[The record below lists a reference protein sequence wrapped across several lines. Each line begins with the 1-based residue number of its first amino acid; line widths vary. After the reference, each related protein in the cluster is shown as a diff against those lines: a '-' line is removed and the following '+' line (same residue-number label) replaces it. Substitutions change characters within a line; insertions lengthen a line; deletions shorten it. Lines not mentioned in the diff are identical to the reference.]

1 MGNSEHYTDEW
12 TPLNPVILEAHRPRS
27 DAVVTAVCTPR
38 QAVVGSWQSV
48 SLQLTLGPDG
58 LCQGDAVVVQSA
70 TRGLQSWPALQHLMP
85 AEAGYTSAASDSGR
99 RVTCHV
105 VGQHV
110 RLVAAEPLPAGDTL
124 RIAYGDRSAGGPG
137 VRMTLAALRHWFR
150 LLHVRQDGSGAREVV
165 AEPPF
170 LDLLPGEAHRLDVL
184 APSRVRR
191 GEAFDLVVK
200 AVDEHGNTVAPLE
213 ELAVLSPVIGTKA
226 TPEIALNER
235 DRAARRTSVMLTEET
250 PPTSRLRLVVR
261 HPGIERAGHGNAME
275 VLAADDTSDQ
285 IFWGDL
291 HAHTSHGHANG
302 EIEDLYH
309 YARDE
314 ARLDFVA
321 HVEHYTRAGEWL
333 HPWWRR
339 RYPECQ
345 TVVDFV
351 KRSWQERLRL
361 ARQFDDPG
369 RFVPLLGFEWA
380 HTTGHLN
387 GFFPGLDAPL
397 VYPTSF
403 RYPAMTPAYLKE
415 LLKDHEWFG
424 VPHHTAFP
432 LGRGT
437 LGGFRWELFDPEV
450 MPCVEIA
457 SKQGNGE
464 YFGAPYAAL
473 PMGVGGTVRE
483 GLARGLRFGFVG
495 ATDTN
500 IARPGSFT
508 AQEKRQRLPGL
519 TAVFAPTLERQ
530 AIYNAIRARRC
541 YATLGG
547 RPILRFTING
557 AFMGESLRLPS
568 TDTAKHI
575 QCDVAGSAELARVE
589 VIKNGEPFFQ
599 FVTTDVG
606 SHNRTHDYREEFPDT
621 TPSQAGDYYYLRVQQ
636 CDGALAWSSPIWID
650 LEG

>member
-1 MGNSEHYTDEW
+1 MDASEHYTDEW
-12 TPLNPVILEAHRPRS
+12 TPLNPVILEAHCPQS
-27 DAVVTAVCTPR
+27 DAVVAAICTPQ
-38 QAVVGSWQSV
+38 QAIVGSWQSV
-48 SLQLTLGPDG
+48 SLQLTLGADG
-58 LCQGDAVVVQSA
+58 LRQGDAIVVQSA

-85 AEAGYTSAASDSGR
+85 AEAGYSSAASDSGS
-99 RVTCHV
+99 RVTCLV
-105 VGQHV
+105 VGPHV
-110 RLVAAEPLPAGDTL
+110 RVIAAEPLPAGDIL
-124 RIAYGDRSAGGPG
+124 RISYGDQSAGGPG

-150 LLHVRQDGSGAREVV
+150 ILLTPQDGSATREVV
-165 AEPPF
+165 AEPPY
-170 LDLLPGEAHRLDVL
+170 LDLLPDAPESLDVL
-184 APSRVRR
+184 APSHMRR
-191 GEAFDLVVK
+191 GEKSTFVIK
-200 AVDEHGNTVAPLE
+200 AVDAHGNTARPPAEPSIV
-213 ELAVLSPVIGTKA
+213 SPIIGVEC
-226 TPEIALNER
+226 PGDVQLNER
-235 DRAARRTSVMLTEET
+235 DRAARHIDLVLTEEM
-250 PPTSRLRLVVR
+250 PPAARLRLRVR
-261 HPGIERAGHGNAME
+261 HSATKGIGISNAVE
-275 VLAADDTSDQ
+275 VLPSGDDSDRVY
-285 IFWGDL
+285 WGDL
-291 HAHTSHGHANG
+291 HAHTSHGHAYG

-339 RYPECQ
+339 RYPDCH
-345 TVVDFV
+345 TVAEFV
-351 KRSWQERLRL
+351 ERSWQERLEQ
-361 ARQFDDPG
+361 ARRFDDPG
-369 RFVPLLGFEWA
+369 KFVPLLGLEWA

-387 GFFPGLDAPL
+387 GFFPSLEAPL

-403 RYPAMTPAYLKE
+403 RDPAMTPAHLKG
-415 LLKDHEWFG
+415 LLKDQNWFG

-437 LGGFRWELFDPEV
+437 LGGFRWEHFDPET

-464 YFGAPYAAL
+464 YFGAPHAAL

-519 TAVFAPTLERQ
+519 TAVFAPALERE
-530 AIYNAIRARRC
+530 AIYNAIRKRRC
-541 YATLGG
+541 YATFGG

-557 AFMGESLRLPS
+557 AFMGESLHLPRA
-568 TDTAKHI
+568 DAVKHI
-575 QCDVAGSAELARVE
+575 VCDVAGSAELARVE
-589 VIKNGEPFFQ
+589 VIKNGETFFQ
-599 FVTTDVG
+599 FVTTDMG
-606 SHNRTHDYREEFPDT
+606 SHNRTYDFREEFPDT
-621 TPSQAGDYYYLRVQQ
+621 APSQAGDYYYLRIQQ

-650 LEG
+650 L

>member
-1 MGNSEHYTDEW
+1 MSAIEHYTDEW
-12 TPLNPVILEAHRPRS
+12 TPLNPVILEAHRAS
-27 DAVVTAVCTPR
+27 SNAVVAANCSPA
-38 QAVVGSWQSV
+38 QATVGTWQCV
-48 SLQLTLGPDG
+48 TMRLTLGPEG
-58 LCQGDAVVVQSA
+58 LCEGDALVVQSA
-70 TRGLQSWPALQHLMP
+70 TRGLQSWPVLQHLMP
-85 AEAGYTSAASDSGR
+85 AEAGYTTAETASGR
-99 RVTCHV
+99 RVTCV
-105 VGQHV
+105 VAGQHV
-110 RLVAAEPLPAGDTL
+110 RMVAAEPLPAGDTL
-124 RIAYGDRSAGGPG
+124 CLTYGDRRSGGPG
-137 VRMTLAALRHWFR
+137 TKMTLAALRQWFR
-150 LLHVRQDGSGAREVV
+150 ILYVPQNGAGAREVV
-165 AEPPF
+165 AKPPYV
-170 LDLLPGEAHRLDVL
+170 DLLPAAPVGLDVL
-184 APSRVRR
+184 APSHARR
-191 GEAFDLVVK
+191 GEEFTLVVK
-200 AVDEHGNTVAPLE
+200 AVDEHGNTVAPLAE
-213 ELAVLSPVIGTKA
+213 PAAISPVIGVEC
-226 TPEIALNER
+226 PSEITLNEC
-235 DRAARRTSVMLTEET
+235 DRAVRRSTVVLSEEM
-250 PPTSRLRLVVR
+250 PPTARLRFVVR
-261 HPGIERAGHGNAME
+261 HPKSESVGFSNPVELLPEDN
-275 VLAADDTSDQ
+275 LSDR

-291 HAHTSHGHANG
+291 HAHTSHGHAYG

-351 KRSWQERLRL
+351 ERSWQERLAQ
-361 ARQFDDPG
+361 ARRFDAPG

-387 GFFPGLDAPL
+387 GYFPGLEAPL

-403 RYPAMTPAYLKE
+403 RDPAMTPAHLKA
-415 LLKDHEWFG
+415 LLAGHEWFG

-437 LGGFRWELFDPEV
+437 LGGFRWELFDPET

-464 YFGAPYAAL
+464 YLGAPYAAL
-473 PMGVGGTVRE
+473 PSGVGGTIRE
-483 GLARGLRFGFVG
+483 GLGRKLRFGFVG

-519 TAVFAPTLERQ
+519 TAVFAPALERE
-530 AIYNAIRARRC
+530 AIYNAIRQRRC

-547 RPILRFTING
+547 RPILRFSING
-557 AFMGESLRLPS
+557 AFMGESLRLARA
-568 TDTAKHI
+568 DTVKHI
-575 QCDVAGSAELARVE
+575 VCDVAGTAELARVE

-599 FVTTDVG
+599 FVTTDTGV
-606 SHNRTHDYREEFPDT
+606 HNRTHDYREEFPDT
-621 TPSQAGDYYYLRVQQ
+621 NPSQAGDYYYLRVQQ
-636 CDGALAWSSPIWID
+636 FDGALAWSSPIWID
-650 LEG
+650 L

>member
-1 MGNSEHYTDEW
+1 MGKIEHYTDEW
-12 TPLNPVILEAHRPRS
+12 TPLNPVILEAHRPQS
-27 DAVVTAVCTPR
+27 DAVVAAVCTPR
-38 QAVVGSWQSV
+38 QAIVGSWQSV

-58 LCQGDAVVVQSA
+58 LRQGDAVVVQSA

-85 AEAGYTSAASDSGR
+85 SEAGYTSAASDAGR
-99 RVTCHV
+99 RVTCLAT
-105 VGQHV
+105 GPHV
-110 RLVAAEPLPAGDTL
+110 RVAAAEPLPAGDIL
-124 RIAYGDRSAGGPG
+124 RIAFGDQSAGGPG
-137 VRMTLAALRHWFR
+137 IRMTLAALRHWFR
-150 LLHVRQDGSGAREVV
+150 ILHVPQDGSGAREVV
-165 AEPPF
+165 AEPPY
-170 LDLLPGEAHRLDVL
+170 LDLLPAEAHRLDVL
-184 APSRVRR
+184 TPSRVRR
-191 GEAFDLVVK
+191 GETFDRVVK
-200 AVDEHGNTVAPLE
+200 AVDAHGNTVAPLAE
-213 ELAVLSPVIGTKA
+213 PAILSPVLGVKTS
-226 TPEIALNER
+226 PEIALTER
-235 DRAARRTSVMLTEET
+235 DRAARRTSAMITEET
-250 PPTSRLRLVVR
+250 PPTARLRLVVR
-261 HPGIERAGHGNAME
+261 HPGVERSAHSNPME
-275 VLAADDTSDQ
+275 VLPSGDTSDHV
-285 IFWGDL
+285 FWGDL
-291 HAHTSHGHANG
+291 HAHTSHGHAYG

-345 TVVDFV
+345 TVADFV
-351 KRSWQERLRL
+351 ERSWQERLEQACR
-361 ARQFDDPG
+361 FDEPG

-387 GFFPGLDAPL
+387 GFFPGLEAPL

-403 RYPAMTPAYLKE
+403 RDPAMTPAHLKE
-415 LLKDHEWFG
+415 LLAGHEWFG

-437 LGGFRWELFDPEV
+437 LGGFRWELFDPET

-483 GLARGLRFGFVG
+483 GLARGLRFGFIG

-519 TAVFAPTLERQ
+519 TAVFAPDLNRES
-530 AIYNAIRARRC
+530 IYTAIRQRRC

-557 AFMGESLRLPS
+557 AFMGESLRLPQADS
-568 TDTAKHI
+568 AKHI
-575 QCDVAGSAELARVE
+575 VCDVAGSAELARVE
-589 VIKNGEPFFQ
+589 VIKNGEPLFQ

-606 SHNRTHDYREEFPDT
+606 GHNRTYDYREEFPDT
-621 TPSQAGDYYYLRVQQ
+621 TPSQAGDYYYLRIQQ

-650 LEG
+650 L

>member
-1 MGNSEHYTDEW
+1 MGEREHYTDEW
-12 TPLNPVILEAHRPRS
+12 TPLNPVILEGHRPRS
-27 DAVVTAVCTPR
+27 DAVVAAVCTPR
-38 QAVVGSWQSV
+38 HAVVGSWQSV
-48 SLQLTLGPDG
+48 SLQITLGPDG
-58 LCQGDAVVVQSA
+58 LRQGDAVVVQSA

-85 AEAGYTSAASDSGR
+85 AEAGYTSAVSAAGR
-99 RVTCHV
+99 RVTCLV

-110 RLVAAEPLPAGDTL
+110 RVAAAEALPAGDTL
-124 RIAYGDRSAGGPG
+124 RITYGDRHAGGPG
-137 VRMTLAALRHWFR
+137 MRMTLAALRHWFR
-150 LLHVRQDGSGAREVV
+150 MLFAPQDGSGMREVV
-165 AEPPF
+165 AEPPC
-170 LDLLPGEAHRLDVL
+170 LDLLPDAPERLDVL
-184 APSRVRR
+184 APSHMRR
-191 GEAFDLVVK
+191 GEQATLVVK
-200 AVDEHGNTVAPLE
+200 AVDAHGNTAGPL
-213 ELAVLSPVIGTKA
+213 ADPSVVSPIIGVDCPKDVS
-226 TPEIALNER
+226 LNER
-235 DRAARRTSVMLTEET
+235 DRAARRIDLVLTEEM
-250 PPTSRLRLVVR
+250 PPAARLRLRVR
-261 HPGIERAGHGNAME
+261 HPDIKDVGISNAME
-275 VLAADDTSDQ
+275 VLPSGDDSDRVY
-285 IFWGDL
+285 WGDL
-291 HAHTSHGHANG
+291 HAHTSHGHAYG

-309 YARDE
+309 YAREE

-339 RYPECQ
+339 RYPDCR

-351 KRSWQERLRL
+351 ERSWQERLEQ
-361 ARQFDDPG
+361 ARQCDDPG

-387 GFFPGLDAPL
+387 GFFPGLEAPL

-403 RYPAMTPAYLKE
+403 RDPDMTPDHLKS
-415 LLKDHEWFG
+415 LLNGHEWFG

-437 LGGFRWELFDPEV
+437 LGGFRWELFDPET

-473 PMGVGGTVRE
+473 PMARGGTVRE

-519 TAVFAPTLERQ
+519 TAVFAPSLERE
-530 AIYNAIRARRC
+530 AIYNAIRQRRC

-557 AFMGESLRLPS
+557 AFMGESVRLQQA
-568 TDTAKHI
+568 DAVKHI
-575 QCDVAGSAELARVE
+575 VCDVAGSAELARVE
-589 VIKNGEPFFQ
+589 VIKNGEAFFQ

-621 TPSQAGDYYYLRVQQ
+621 MPSQAGDYYFLRVQQ

-650 LEG
+650 L

>member
-1 MGNSEHYTDEW
+1 MGKLEHYTDEW
-12 TPLNPVILEAHRPRS
+12 TPLNPVILEAHRPQS
-27 DAVVTAVCTPR
+27 DAIVAAVCAPQ
-38 QAVVGSWQSV
+38 QAIVGSWQSI
-48 SLQLTLGPDG
+48 SLQLTLGPAG
-58 LCQGDAVVVQSA
+58 LHQGDAVVVQSA
-70 TRGLQSWPALQHLMP
+70 TKGLQSWSGLQRLMP
-85 AEAGYTSAASDSGR
+85 AEAGYTCAAANSGR
-99 RVTCHV
+99 RVTCRV
-105 VGQHV
+105 SGQHV
-110 RLVAAEPLPAGDTL
+110 RVVADEPLPAGDTL
-124 RIAYGDRSAGGPG
+124 CVIYGDQSAGGPG
-137 VRMTLAALRHWFR
+137 IRMTLAALRHWFR
-150 LLHVRQDGSGAREVV
+150 ILHVPHDGSGPREVV
-165 AEPPF
+165 AKPTYV
-170 LDLLPGEAHRLDVL
+170 DLLPAAPHHLEIL
-184 APSRVRR
+184 APSHARR
-191 GEAFDLVVK
+191 GEEFTLVVK
-200 AVDEHGNTVAPLE
+200 AVDAHGNTAAPRAE
-213 ELAVLSPVIGTKA
+213 PATISPVTGVQC
-226 TPEIALNER
+226 PSEIALDKGE
-235 DRAARRTSVMLTEET
+235 RAAGRTAVVLTDNM
-250 PPTSRLRLVVR
+250 PPAGQLRFVVR
-261 HPGIERAGHGNAME
+261 HADCDVAGRSNPTE
-275 VLAADDTSDQ
+275 VLPAGDTSDH

-291 HAHTSHGHANG
+291 HAHTSHGHAYG

-339 RYPECQ
+339 RYPECG
-345 TVVDFV
+345 TVEEFV
-351 KRSWQERLRL
+351 ERSWQERLEL
-361 ARQFDDPG
+361 AWRFDAPG

-387 GFFPGLDAPL
+387 GFFPHLDAPL

-403 RYPAMTPAYLKE
+403 RDPAMTPAYLKE
-415 LLKDHEWFG
+415 LLKDQEWLG

-437 LGGFRWELFDPEV
+437 LGGFRWEHFDPET

-464 YFGAPYAAL
+464 FFGAPYATL
-473 PMGVGGTVRE
+473 PMGVGSTVRE

-519 TAVFAPTLERQ
+519 TAVFAPSLEREV
-530 AIYNAIRARRC
+530 IFNAIRQRHC

-557 AFMGESLRLPS
+557 AFMGESARLS
-568 TDTAKHI
+568 HADAIKHI
-575 QCDVAGSAELARVE
+575 VCDVAGSAELARVE
-589 VIKNGEPFFQ
+589 VIKNGDLFFQ

-606 SHNRTHDYREEFPDT
+606 VHNRTFDYREEFPDT
-621 TPSQAGDYYYLRVQQ
+621 TPSQTGDYYYLRVQQ
-636 CDGALAWSSPIWID
+636 FDGALAWSSPIWID
-650 LEG
+650 L

>member
-1 MGNSEHYTDEW
+1 MGELEHYTVEW

-27 DAVVTAVCTPR
+27 DAVVAAVCTPQ

-48 SLQLTLGPDG
+48 SLQLTLGPDR
-58 LCQGDAVVVQSA
+58 LRPGDAVVVQSA

-85 AEAGYTSAASDSGR
+85 AEAGYTSAAAGSGR
-99 RVTCHV
+99 RVTCLV
-105 VGQHV
+105 VGPHV
-110 RLVAAEPLPAGDTL
+110 RVAAAEPLPAGDIL
-124 RIAYGDRSAGGPG
+124 RITYGDRNAGGPG

-150 LLHVRQDGSGAREVV
+150 ILFAPRDGSGAREVV
-165 AEPPF
+165 AEPPY
-170 LDLLPGEAHRLDVL
+170 LDLLPDTPERLDVL
-184 APSRVRR
+184 APSHMRR
-191 GEAFDLVVK
+191 GEKATLVVK
-200 AVDEHGNTVAPLE
+200 AVDAHGNTAGPLAE
-213 ELAVLSPVIGTKA
+213 PSIISPVVGVEC
-226 TPEIALNER
+226 PSEVHLNER
-235 DRAARRTSVMLTEET
+235 DRAARRMDVVLTEEM
-250 PPTSRLRLVVR
+250 PPAARLRLRAR
-261 HPGIERAGHGNAME
+261 HSDIKDVGISNAVE
-275 VLAADDTSDQ
+275 ALPSGDDSHR
-285 IFWGDL
+285 IYWGDL
-291 HAHTSHGHANG
+291 HAHTSHGHAYG

-339 RYPECQ
+339 RYPECR
-345 TVVDFV
+345 TVVEFV
-351 KRSWQERLRL
+351 ERSWQERLEQ

-369 RFVPLLGFEWA
+369 QFVPLLGFEWA

-387 GFFPGLDAPL
+387 GFFPQLDAPL

-403 RYPAMTPAYLKE
+403 RDPAMTPAHLKG
-415 LLKDHEWFG
+415 LLKDHSWFG
-424 VPHHTAFP
+424 VPHHTSFP

-437 LGGFRWELFDPEV
+437 LGGFRWEHFDPET

-464 YFGAPYAAL
+464 YFGVPYAAL

-519 TAVFAPTLERQ
+519 TAVFAPALERG
-530 AIYNAIRARRC
+530 AIYNAIQQRRC

-547 RPILRFTING
+547 RPILRFSING
-557 AFMGESLRLPS
+557 AFMGESLRLPRA
-568 TDTAKHI
+568 DAIKHI
-575 QCDVAGSAELARVE
+575 VCDVAGSAELARVE
-589 VIKNGEPFFQ
+589 IIKNGEPFFQ

-606 SHNRTHDYREEFPDT
+606 SHNRTYDYREELPDT
-621 TPSQAGDYYYLRVQQ
+621 TPSQAGDYYYLRIQQ

-650 LEG
+650 L

>member
-1 MGNSEHYTDEW
+1 MGKVDYYTDEW
-12 TPLNPVILEAHRPRS
+12 TPLNPVILEARRQKS
-27 DAVVTAVCTPR
+27 NVVVTAVCLPS
-38 QAVVGSWQSV
+38 QATVGSWQCV
-48 SLQLTLGPDG
+48 ALQLTLGPEG
-58 LCQGDAVVVQSA
+58 LRPGDVLEVHSA
-70 TRGLQSWPALQHLMP
+70 TKGLQSWPALQHLMP
-85 AEAGYTSAASDSGR
+85 AEAGYTTAAVESGS
-99 RVTCHV
+99 RVMCLIA
-105 VGQHV
+105 GQHV
-110 RLVAAEPLPAGDTL
+110 RLIAQDCLLSGDNIVLT
-124 RIAYGDRSAGGPG
+124 YGDRSSGGPG

-150 LLHVRQDGSGAREVV
+150 ILHVPQDGSGAREVV
-165 AEPPF
+165 AEPPY
-170 LDLLPGEAHRLDVL
+170 LDLQPDAPHSLDFL
-184 APSRVRR
+184 APSQAGSR
-191 GEAFDLVVK
+191 EKITLAVK
-200 AVDEHGNTVAPLE
+200 ATDIHGNTVAPLHKP
-213 ELAVLSPVIGTKA
+213 AAISPVIGVECPSETV
-226 TPEIALNER
+226 LSER
-235 DRAARRTSVMLTEET
+235 GRAARRTTAVLTDNVL
-250 PPTSRLRLVVR
+250 PTARLRLIAR
-261 HPGIERAGHGNAME
+261 HPEIGSVGYSNPIE
-275 VLAADDTSDQ
+275 VLPADNTSDRV
-285 IFWGDL
+285 FWGDL
-291 HAHTSHGHANG
+291 HAHTSHGHAYG

-333 HPWWRR
+333 HPWWRQ

-351 KRSWQERLRL
+351 ERSWQERLEQ
-361 ARQFDDPG
+361 ARRFDAPG
-369 RFVPLLGFEWA
+369 QFVPLLGFEWA

-387 GFFPGLDAPL
+387 GFFPHLDAPL

-403 RYPAMTPAYLKE
+403 RDPAMSPAYLKE
-415 LLKDHEWFG
+415 LLKEQEWFG

-437 LGGFRWELFDPEV
+437 LGGFRWEYFDAET

-464 YFGAPYAAL
+464 YFGAPYATL

-519 TAVFAPTLERQ
+519 TAVFAPALERE
-530 AIYNAIRARRC
+530 AIYNAIRQRRC

-557 AFMGESLRLPS
+557 AFMGESLRLPRA
-568 TDTAKHI
+568 DAVKHI
-575 QCDVAGSAELARVE
+575 ACDVAGSSEVARVE

-599 FVTTDVG
+599 FFSTD
-606 SHNRTHDYREEFPDT
+606 S
-621 TPSQAGDYYYLRVQQ
+621 
-636 CDGALAWSSPIWID
+636 GA
-650 LEG
+650 

>member
-1 MGNSEHYTDEW
+1 MGKVSHYTDEW
-12 TPLNPVILEAHRPRS
+12 TPLNPVILEAHRS
-27 DAVVTAVCTPR
+27 QSNGVVTAACLPS
-38 QAVVGSWQSV
+38 QATVGSWQCV
-48 SLQLTLGPDG
+48 LLRLTLGPDG
-58 LCQGDAVVVQSA
+58 LRPGDALEVRSA
-70 TRGLQSWPALQHLMP
+70 TKGLQSWPALQHLMP
-85 AEAGYTSAASDSGR
+85 AEAGFTTAAANSGC
-99 RVTCHV
+99 RVTCLV
-105 VGQHV
+105 AGQFV
-110 RLVAAEPLPAGDTL
+110 RLTIQDCLPPGDTIML
-124 RIAYGDRSAGGPG
+124 TYGDRSAGGPG

-150 LLHVRQDGSGAREVV
+150 ILHVPQDGSGAREVV
-165 AEPPF
+165 AEPPY
-170 LDLLPGEAHRLDVL
+170 LDLLPDEPHSLDLL
-184 APSRVRR
+184 APSLARS
-191 GEAFDLVVK
+191 GEEFTLVVK
-200 AVDEHGNTVAPLE
+200 VTDAHGNTVTPLPE
-213 ELAVLSPVIGTKA
+213 PAALSPVIGVQC
-226 TPEIALNER
+226 PNEVVLNER
-235 DRAARRTSVMLTEET
+235 DRAARRTTAVLTENM
-250 PPTSRLRLVVR
+250 PPAARLRLIAC
-261 HPGIERAGHGNAME
+261 HPDIGSVGRSNPME
-275 VLAADDTSDQ
+275 VLPADNTSDC

-291 HAHTSHGHANG
+291 HAHTSHGHAYG
-302 EIEDLYH
+302 EIEDLYY

-351 KRSWQERLRL
+351 ERSWQERLEQ
-361 ARQFDDPG
+361 ARRFDEPG

-387 GFFPGLDAPL
+387 GFFSQLDAPL

-403 RYPAMTPAYLKE
+403 RDPAMTPAYLKD
-415 LLKDHEWFG
+415 LLKDQEWFG

-437 LGGFRWELFDPEV
+437 LGGFRWEHFDPET

-519 TAVFAPTLERQ
+519 TAVFATNLERE
-530 AIYNAIRARRC
+530 AIYSAIRQRRC

-557 AFMGESLRLPS
+557 AFMGESVRLS
-568 TDTAKHI
+568 HANTVKHI
-575 QCDVAGSAELARVE
+575 ACDVAGSAELARVA

-606 SHNRTHDYREEFPDT
+606 THNRTNDYREEFPDT
-621 TPSQAGDYYYLRVQQ
+621 TSSQAGDYYYLRVQQ
-636 CDGALAWSSPIWID
+636 YDGALAWSSPIWID
-650 LEG
+650 L

>member
-1 MGNSEHYTDEW
+1 M
-12 TPLNPVILEAHRPRS
+12 
-27 DAVVTAVCTPR
+27 
-38 QAVVGSWQSV
+38 QSV
-48 SLQLTLGPDG
+48 SLQLTLGPAG
-58 LCQGDAVVVQSA
+58 LRRGDALVVQSA
-70 TRGLQSWPALQHLMP
+70 TRGLQAWPALQTLMP
-85 AEAGYTSAASDSGR
+85 AEAGYTSALAESGR
-99 RVTCHV
+99 WATCAV
-105 VGQHV
+105 GGQHV
-110 RLVAAEPLPAGDTL
+110 RVAAQESLPAGDTIVL
-124 RIAYGDRSAGGPG
+124 TYGDRHAGGPG
-137 VRMTLAALRHWFR
+137 IRMTLAALRQWFR
-150 LLHVRQDGSGAREVV
+150 ILHVSQDGSGAREVI
-165 AEPPF
+165 AEPPYV
-170 LDLLPGEAHRLDVL
+170 DLLPAAPAQLDVL

-200 AVDEHGNTVAPLE
+200 AVDAHGNTTVPLAE
-213 ELAVLSPVIGTKA
+213 PATTSPVIGTEFS
-226 TPEIALNER
+226 PDIALDKR
-235 DRAARRTSVMLTEET
+235 ARAARRISATCTEAL
-250 PPTSRLRLVVR
+250 PPVARVRLVAR
-261 HPGIERAGHGNAME
+261 QPDLPSAGRSNPVE
-275 VLAADDTSDQ
+275 VLAADDSSDR

-291 HAHTSHGHANG
+291 HAHTSHGHAYG
-302 EIEDLYH
+302 EIVDLYH

-339 RYPECQ
+339 RYPESR

-351 KRSWQERLRL
+351 EQSWQERLEQ
-361 ARQFDDPG
+361 ARRFDDPG

-403 RYPAMTPAYLKE
+403 RDPAMTPAHLKE
-415 LLKDHEWFG
+415 LLAGHEWFG

-437 LGGFRWELFDPEV
+437 LGGFRWEHFDPET

-473 PMGVGGTVRE
+473 PMGRGGTVRE

-519 TAVFAPTLERQ
+519 TAVFAPALERR
-530 AIYNAIRARRC
+530 AIYDAIRKRRC

-557 AFMGESLRLPS
+557 AFMGESLRLPRAD
-568 TDTAKHI
+568 DTKHI
-575 QCDVAGSAELARVE
+575 VCDIAGSAELARVE
-589 VIKNGEPFFQ
+589 VIKNGAPFFQ
-599 FVTTDVG
+599 FVTTDTG
-606 SHNRTHDYREEFPDT
+606 SHNHTCDYREEFPDT
-621 TPSQAGDYYYLRVQQ
+621 TPSQPGDYYYLRVQQ
-636 CDGALAWSSPIWID
+636 IDGALAWSSPIWID
-650 LEG
+650 L

>member
-1 MGNSEHYTDEW
+1 MDATGHYTDKW
-12 TPLNPVILEAHRPRS
+12 TPLNSVILEAHRPRS
-27 DAVVTAVCTPR
+27 DVVVSAVCSPR
-38 QAVVGSWQSV
+38 RATVGTWQCV
-48 SLQLTLGPDG
+48 ALRLTLGANG
-58 LCQGDAVVVQSA
+58 LRQGDSLEVQSA

-85 AEAGYTSAASDSGR
+85 EEAGYTSAAAESGGGLTCVVSGN
-99 RVTCHV
+99 RVILTA
-105 VGQHV
+105 Q
-110 RLVAAEPLPAGDTL
+110 ESLPVGDTL
-124 RIAYGDRSAGGPG
+124 VLVYGDRSAGGPG
-137 VRMTLAALRHWFR
+137 VRMTLAALRQCFR
-150 LLHVRQDGSGAREVV
+150 ILHTPQDGSGAREVV
-165 AEPPF
+165 AEPPY
-170 LDLLPGEAHRLDVL
+170 LDLVPAAAVQLDVL
-184 APSRVRR
+184 GPSSVPR
-191 GEAFDLVVK
+191 GEEFALVVK
-200 AVDEHGNTVAPLE
+200 AVDAHGNTAAC
-213 ELAVLSPVIGTKA
+213 LAKPAAISPVKGVA
-226 TPEIALNER
+226 CASAIALDQRE
-235 DRAARRTSVMLTEET
+235 RAAGRVTAAVTAPM
-250 PPTSRLRLVVR
+250 PPAKRLRFVARLGENVCAGQSNPVEVR
-261 HPGIERAGHGNAME
+261 NG
-275 VLAADDTSDQ
+275 DDDSDL
-285 IFWGDL
+285 IYWGDL
-291 HAHTSHGHANG
+291 HAHTSHGHAYG

-351 KRSWQERLRL
+351 ERSWQERLAQ

-387 GFFPGLDAPL
+387 GFFPGLEAPL
-397 VYPTSF
+397 IHPTSF
-403 RYPAMTPAYLKE
+403 RDPAMTPAYLKE

-473 PMGVGGTVRE
+473 PSGRGGTVRE

-519 TAVFAPTLERQ
+519 TAVFAPALERE
-530 AIYNAIRARRC
+530 AIYNAIRQRRC

-557 AFMGESLRLPS
+557 AFMGESLLLPRA
-568 TDTAKHI
+568 DAIKHI
-575 QCDVAGSAELARVE
+575 VCDVAGSAELARVE

-606 SHNRTHDYREEFPDT
+606 VHNRTLDYREEFPDT
-621 TPSQAGDYYYLRVQQ
+621 TPSQAGDYYYLRIQQ

-650 LEG
+650 L

>member
-1 MGNSEHYTDEW
+1 
-12 TPLNPVILEAHRPRS
+12 
-27 DAVVTAVCTPR
+27 
-38 QAVVGSWQSV
+38 
-48 SLQLTLGPDG
+48 
-58 LCQGDAVVVQSA
+58 
-70 TRGLQSWPALQHLMP
+70 
-85 AEAGYTSAASDSGR
+85 
-99 RVTCHV
+99 
-105 VGQHV
+105 
-110 RLVAAEPLPAGDTL
+110 
-124 RIAYGDRSAGGPG
+124 
-137 VRMTLAALRHWFR
+137 MTLAALRQWFR
-150 LLHVRQDGSGAREVV
+150 ILYVPQDGSGAREVV
-165 AEPPF
+165 ATPPF
-170 LDLLPGEAHRLDVL
+170 VDLLPAAPVGLDVL
-184 APSRVRR
+184 APSHARR
-191 GEAFDLVVK
+191 GEEFTVVVK
-200 AVDEHGNTVAPLE
+200 AVDEHGNTVAPLTE
-213 ELAVLSPVIGTKA
+213 PAAISPVIGA
-226 TPEIALNER
+226 EIPPEIVLSER
-235 DRAARRTSVMLTEET
+235 DRAARRTTVVLTEEL
-250 PPTSRLRLVVR
+250 PPTARLRLVAR
-261 HPGIERAGHGNAME
+261 HPDSGTVGYSNPVELLPEDNH
-275 VLAADDTSDQ
+275 SDR

-291 HAHTSHGHANG
+291 HAHTSHGHACG

-351 KRSWQERLRL
+351 EHSWQERLAQ
-361 ARQFDDPG
+361 ARRFDAPG

-387 GFFPGLDAPL
+387 GFFPGLEAPL

-403 RYPAMTPAYLKE
+403 RDPAMTPAHLKA
-415 LLKDHEWFG
+415 LLAGHEWFG

-437 LGGFRWELFDPEV
+437 LGGFRWELFDSET

-473 PMGVGGTVRE
+473 PSGVGGTVRE
-483 GLARGLRFGFVG
+483 GLGKGLRFGFVG

-519 TAVFAPTLERQ
+519 TAVFAPALERES
-530 AIYNAIRARRC
+530 IYNAIRQRRC

-547 RPILRFTING
+547 RPILRFSING
-557 AFMGESLRLPS
+557 AFMGESLRLARA
-568 TDTAKHI
+568 DVVKHI
-575 QCDVAGSAELARVE
+575 VCDVAGTAYLARVE

-599 FVTTDVG
+599 FVTTDTGV
-606 SHNRTHDYREEFPDT
+606 HNRAHDYREEFPDT
-621 TPSQAGDYYYLRVQQ
+621 NPSQAGDYYYLRVQQ
-636 CDGALAWSSPIWID
+636 FDGALAWSSPIWID
-650 LEG
+650 L

>member
-1 MGNSEHYTDEW
+1 MGKLEHYTDEW
-12 TPLNPVILEAHRPRS
+12 TPLNPVVLEAHRPQS
-27 DAVVTAVCTPR
+27 SAVVAAVCSPQ
-38 QAVVGSWQSV
+38 QATVGTWQSV
-48 SLQLTLGPDG
+48 SLRLTLGPDG
-58 LCQGDAVVVQSA
+58 LQKGDALVVQSA
-70 TRGLQSWPALQHLMP
+70 TRGLQAWPALQHLMP
-85 AEAGYTSAASDSGR
+85 AEAGYTSAKTASGM
-99 RVTCHV
+99 RVSCTV
-105 VGQHV
+105 TGQHV
-110 RLVAAEPLPAGDTL
+110 RLVTRDPLPPADTL
-124 RIAYGDRSAGGPG
+124 SLTYGDRHAGGPG
-137 VRMTLAALRHWFR
+137 IRMTLAALRQWFR
-150 LLHVRQDGSGAREVV
+150 ILHIPQDGSGPREAV
-165 AEPPF
+165 AEPPYV
-170 LDLLPGEAHRLDVL
+170 DLLPAEPHSLDVL

-191 GEAFDLVVK
+191 GEECSFVVK
-200 AVDEHGNTVAPLE
+200 AVDANGNTALPS
-213 ELAVLSPVIGTKA
+213 AARATISPVHGA
-226 TPEIALNER
+226 DLPSEIALDER
-235 DRAARRTSVMLTEET
+235 DRAARRAEFVLTEKM

-261 HPGIERAGHGNAME
+261 HPEVENAGLSNPLE
-275 VLAADDTSDQ
+275 VLPEDDHSDC
-285 IFWGDL
+285 IYWGDL
-291 HAHTSHGHANG
+291 HAHTSHGHAYG

-333 HPWWRR
+333 NPWWRR
-339 RYPECQ
+339 RYPESQ

-351 KRSWQERLRL
+351 EQSWQERLEQ
-361 ARQFDDPG
+361 ARRFDAPG

-403 RYPAMTPAYLKE
+403 RDPKMTPAHLKE
-415 LLKDHEWFG
+415 LLQDHEWFG

-437 LGGFRWELFDPEV
+437 LGGFRWEHFDPDT

-473 PMGVGGTVRE
+473 PSGIGGTVRE
-483 GLARGLRFGFVG
+483 GLERKLRFGFVG

-519 TAVFAPTLERQ
+519 TAVFAPNLNRE
-530 AIYNAIRARRC
+530 AIYTAIRRRRC

-547 RPILRFTING
+547 RPILRFSVNG
-557 AFMGESLRLPS
+557 AFMGESLRLS
-568 TDTAKHI
+568 SADSVKHI
-575 QCDVAGSAELARVE
+575 VCDIAGSAELARVE

-599 FVTTDVG
+599 FVTTDTG
-606 SHNRTHDYREEFPDT
+606 IHNRSYDYREEFPDT
-621 TPSQAGDYYYLRVQQ
+621 TPSQTGDYYYLRVQQ
-636 CDGALAWSSPIWID
+636 YDGALAWSSPIWID
-650 LEG
+650 L